1 MNFIG
6 QRKLLEKLN
15 KYTRET
21 LPKTLLFLG
30 NEGCGK
36 HTVIKMLANRF
47 SFEVIEIDPAMSDNE
62 TLAQAIQEDYSRK
75 TIPTMFIIDIV
86 KFSSKGQNALLK
98 FIEEPGP
105 EVFISIIASSE
116 IGILPTILNR
126 CIKLRFELY
135 LKEELQAITNIS
147 ITNDLI
153 FEICKTPGMLKCLD
167 TKTFDELYELCVK
180 LVTKI
185 KTASY
190 ANTMSLFTRV
200 NYKDEYS
207 KFDFDVFF
215 NTLEY
220 TAFTDFKTTGN
231 EDSFKVYQIVNTFKQ
246 HRIRLYRE
254 VAKEAFMLNFLT
266 QLWKEF
272 HE

>member
-30 NEGCGK
+30 DEGCGK
-36 HTVIKMLANRF
+36 HTVIKMLA
-47 SFEVIEIDPAMSDNE
+47 EKCALDVIEINE
-62 TLAQAIQEDYSRK
+62 KVDAEQLIDFAQKTVPTAYIINLAAFTEKQ
-75 TIPTMFIIDIV
+75 
-86 KFSSKGQNALLK
+86 QNQFLK
-98 FIEEPGP
+98 FIEEPT
-105 EVFISIIASSE
+105 ESVFVMLIANSE

-126 CIKLRFELY
+126 CVKLRFEQY
-135 LKEELQAITNIS
+135 SKEELQAIANTN
-147 ITNDLI
+147 ITNDFV
-153 FEICKTPGMLKCLD
+153 FEICKTPGMLTGLD
-167 TKTFDELYELCVK
+167 TKTFNDLYDLCVK

-185 KTASY
+185 RAASY
-190 ANTMSLFTRV
+190 ANTMSIYAKI
-200 NYKDEYS
+200 NCKEDYS
-207 KFDFDVFF
+207 KFDFNLFF

-220 TAFTDFKTTGN
+220 VAFTDFKNTGN
-231 EDSFKVYQIVNTFKQ
+231 EDSFKVYQITNRFKQ
-246 HRIRLYRE
+246 ARINKAI
-254 VAKEAFMLNFLT
+254 VKDAFVLNFLT